1 MILSQ
6 LAFQPVAFDSPEN
19 GSAKAINTGIMNF
32 SKGAVIFDP
41 TQSNQLLEVKNIQG
55 IFVDNYNSSAT
66 LVITVIGTGQVLR
79 VPMKAQAFLPL
90 IASDRP
96 VIQFT
101 CSDNA
106 AAPQAWILNVPTSP
120 LIWTLS

>member
-1 MILSQ
+1 M
-6 LAFQPVAFDSPEN
+6 D
-19 GSAKAINTGIMNF
+19 F

-79 VPMKAQAFLPL
+79 VPTKAQAFLPL

-96 VIQFT
+96 VLQFENT
-101 CSDNA
+101 DTA
-106 AAPQAWILNVPTSP
+106 AKSQAWILNVPTSP